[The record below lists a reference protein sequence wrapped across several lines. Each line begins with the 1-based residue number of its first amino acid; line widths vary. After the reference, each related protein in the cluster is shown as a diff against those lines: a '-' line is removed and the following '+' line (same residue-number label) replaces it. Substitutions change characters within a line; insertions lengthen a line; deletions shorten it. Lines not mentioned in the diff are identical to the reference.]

1 MDGITNSSR
10 VSANSQANAAR
21 DSRESRG
28 SPESRDSISH
38 LVGTA
43 SHSYIVT
50 EYAGY
55 ENVAEV
61 CFEKTNGRLSSLDL
75 DSLPKFLYCD
85 SKNNISPNFDGEVG
99 VDDGDGCDEEAR
111 DENDEDGGD
120 ELAVDE
126 NGRNEC
132 SEMNNSEEN
141 KNGNTQEISNS
152 RHSITEIGNNN
163 YNCNNLPKKHPINS
177 SCTICI
183 SEFVPNTEDILI
195 SLPPCQHAFHK
206 DCILHWLL
214 KHRGYCPLCSEQV
227 IVENEKRSSELD
239 REEAAN
245 RLFGGNHGISIGGD
259 GSNPSSRISN
269 SSGTSRRSNQR
280 GRSSRNS
287 FGNRGNWLARAA
299 RNMCFRRR
307 T

>member
-1 MDGITNSSR
+1 MDHDSAKSSR
-10 VSANSQANAAR
+10 GSTDSHATAVKDSR
-21 DSRESRG
+21 DSR
-28 SPESRDSISH
+28 ESRDSISH

-61 CFEKTNGRLSSLDL
+61 CFEKTNGRLCSLDL
-75 DSLPKFLYCD
+75 ESLPEFQYCD
-85 SKNNISPNFDGEVG
+85 TMKHVTPYFGGE
-99 VDDGDGCDEEAR
+99 GCDEDAR
-111 DENDEDGGD
+111 DENDEGGGND
-120 ELAVDE
+120 SAVDE
-126 NGRNEC
+126 NRRNER
-132 SEMNNSEEN
+132 SEMNKAEES
-141 KNGNTQEISNS
+141 KNGKTQEIYS
-152 RHSITEIGNNN
+152 RHVITEIGNNN
-163 YNCNNLPKKHPINS
+163 HNCSTLPKKHPINS

-183 SEFVPNTEDILI
+183 SEFVPNTDDILI

-206 DCILHWLL
+206 DCILPWLL

-227 IVENEKRSSELD
+227 IVENKKRSSELD

-245 RLFGGNHGISIGGD
+245 RLFGGNHGITIGSD
-259 GSNPSSRISN
+259 GINPSSWISN

-280 GRSSRNS
+280 VRSARNS
-287 FGNRGNWLARAA
+287 FGNGGNWLARAA